1 MISLQYLVWGHQL
14 DRQHM
19 ILPAV
24 TQKLNIAPFL
34 VFQVMSLVSGF
45 IQKITSV
52 TILYITKFILGW
64 KTEKNVDQRGT
75 KAQ

>member
-1 MISLQYLVWGHQL
+1 
-14 DRQHM
+14 M